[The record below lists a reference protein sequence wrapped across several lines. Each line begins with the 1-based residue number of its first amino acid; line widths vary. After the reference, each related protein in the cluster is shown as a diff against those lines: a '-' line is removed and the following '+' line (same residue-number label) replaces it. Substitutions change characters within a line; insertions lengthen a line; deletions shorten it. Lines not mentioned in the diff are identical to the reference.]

1 MFCSRSELKARYLL
15 LNTGATSKHKKHVLH
30 LFFLFY
36 LQLFSTF
43 ICNCIPLLIAI
54 VFLFYLQLFSSFICN
69 YFSLTKLQFWAK
81 YLTWH
86 DVSLGCPESED
97 GEDPSCPPPPHHSF
111 LGKKNLQLKG
121 WEATYKECRSLT
133 LISTL
138 IVSSHCMYIVVYSF
152 HKHIFPGWQIWPLK
166 FLHFVVIADK
176 RYTILSFFRR

>member
-1 MFCSRSELKARYLL
+1 MNTKEGVVLVSLRLWTLFEISRSQECCAPEVSERQDTCFWIQKPQANTKCMFRICFSSFIWNCFPLL
-15 LNTGATSKHKKHVLH
+15 FAIV
-30 LFFLFY
+30 FLFY

-111 LGKKNLQLKG
+111 LGKKKS
-121 WEATYKECRSLT
+121 AVKRMRSHL
-133 LISTL
+133 
-138 IVSSHCMYIVVYSF
+138 
-152 HKHIFPGWQIWPLK
+152 
-166 FLHFVVIADK
+166 
-176 RYTILSFFRR
+176 